1 MQKQLLEFQ
10 LRQLI
15 RLIEINPE
23 MSFNNMHYIIFSDY
37 PSGLFLRQI
46 TDIAIDMS
54 EFKLVKILFLEMQN
68 VISTK

>member
-37 PSGLFLRQI
+37 PSELFLRQI